1 MRAVLLDIAIYA
13 VAITAIKMLIPDNSF
28 KKQMDFIITCT
39 FLLGISFL
47 ITDNNFDIDI
57 SGVFESREGV
67 YIDYSGQ
74 LSRVQ
79 KREIES
85 EITERL
91 KLKLEERGIVPNE
104 ISIIINISDEGD
116 ISINEITLVL
126 SEGVDAN
133 IAERLVKSEVG
144 ANVKVE
150 IIER

>member
-1 MRAVLLDIAIYA
+1 
-13 VAITAIKMLIPDNSF
+13 
-28 KKQMDFIITCT
+28 
-39 FLLGISFL
+39 
-47 ITDNNFDIDI
+47 
-57 SGVFESREGV
+57 
-67 YIDYSGQ
+67 